1 MGAQSLPDTGVLSP
15 SSLAHV
21 VLRTNNYRLMV
32 EFYIN
37 FLGGKIAYEN
47 EYLAFLTYD
56 HEHHRIAILDV
67 PNTTNKDKEACGL
80 EHIAFSFDTLDDL
93 VLSYQQRKKLGM
105 LPVWCVN
112 HGPTTSMYYEDPDGN
127 QLETQ
132 VDNFETVEDTD
143 RFMRSKAFS
152 ENPIGVD
159 FKPEDLVKRL
169 EAKEDHRSIK
179 QRPNTGPRSLDS
191 IPG

>member
-32 EFYIN
+32 EFYVN

-67 PNTTNKDKEACGL
+67 PNTNKKDKESCGL

-132 VDNFETVEDTD
+132 VDNFDTVENTD
-143 RFMRSKAFS
+143 QFMRSKAFG

-159 FKPEDLVKRL
+159 FRPEDLIKRL